1 MALEM
6 NLKRIVISDARIDEI
21 IGNLLRA
28 GVIVASL
35 IVLIGGGLYL
45 TRHGTEAPNY
55 HIFHGEPSD
64 LRNVMGIMKDL
75 ATFSSRGV
83 IQFGLLV
90 LIATPVMRVFFTV
103 ISFLIQRDRVYVG
116 VTLIVLAVLIF
127 SLAGGAR

>member
-1 MALEM
+1 M
-6 NLKRIVISDARIDEI
+6 NHKKTAISDARIDEI

-28 GVIVASL
+28 GVIVSSL

-45 TRHGTEAPNY
+45 TRHGTEAPDY

-64 LRNVMGIMKDL
+64 LRSVLGIMKDVS
-75 ATFSSRGV
+75 TFSSRGM

-103 ISFLIQRDRVYVG
+103 VSFTIQRDRVYVG
-116 VTLIVLAVLIF
+116 VTLIVLAVLLF
-127 SLAGGAR
+127 SLSGAGR

>member
-1 MALEM
+1 M
-6 NLKRIVISDARIDEI
+6 NHKKTAISDARIDEI

-28 GVIVASL
+28 GVIVSSL

-45 TRHGTEAPNY
+45 TRHGTEAPDY

-64 LRNVMGIMKDL
+64 LRSVLGIMKDVS
-75 ATFSSRGV
+75 TISSRGM

-103 ISFLIQRDRVYVG
+103 VSFTIQRDRVYVG
-116 VTLIVLAVLIF
+116 VTLIVLAVLLF
-127 SLAGGAR
+127 SLSGAGR

>member
-1 MALEM
+1 M
-6 NLKRIVISDARIDEI
+6 NDKRTTISDARIDEI

-28 GVIVASL
+28 GVIVSSL

-45 TRHGTEAPNY
+45 TRHGTEVPNY

-64 LRNVMGIMKDL
+64 MRSFLGIMKAL
-75 ATFSSRGV
+75 PTFSARGV

-103 ISFLIQRDRVYVG
+103 ISFMILRDRVYVG
-116 VTLIVLAVLIF
+116 VTLIVLSVLLF
-127 SLAGGAR
+127 SLAGGVR